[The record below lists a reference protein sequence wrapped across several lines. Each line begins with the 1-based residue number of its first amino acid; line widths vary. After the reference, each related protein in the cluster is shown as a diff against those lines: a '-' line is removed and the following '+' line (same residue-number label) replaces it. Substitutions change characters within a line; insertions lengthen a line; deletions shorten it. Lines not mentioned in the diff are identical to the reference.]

1 MHTMLKRCSIDIMNS
16 MLSATKLFKT
26 IGSTDILKNMNINLK
41 ANETVAL
48 TGPSGSGKTSL
59 LHILG
64 LLDRP
69 TTGTVNI
76 LGADTKN
83 LTEKER
89 TLLRRYSMGFV
100 YQFHHLLPNFDAL
113 ENVAMPLLIQGKNK
127 QKSYKESEV
136 LLKEI
141 GLGHRLHHKAHQL
154 SGGEQQRVA
163 IARAIIHQPKI
174 LLADE
179 PTGNLDTKNSQHIF
193 ELLIDLARKRNM
205 CALIATHND
214 ALAQQLDRVIT
225 LSA

>member
-1 MHTMLKRCSIDIMNS
+1 
-16 MLSATKLFKT
+16 MLSTVKLSKS
-26 IGSTDILKNMNINLK
+26 IGSTDILQNINIALK

-64 LLDRP
+64 LLDQP
-69 TTGTVNI
+69 TTGTVKI
-76 LGADTKN
+76 LNADAKS

-89 TLLRRYSMGFV
+89 TLLRRDSMGFV

-113 ENVAMPLLIQGKNK
+113 ENVAMPLLIQGKIK
-127 QKSYKESEV
+127 QKAYAESEA
-136 LLKEI
+136 LLKEV

-179 PTGNLDTKNSQHIF
+179 PTGNLDTKNSQLIF
-193 ELLIDLARKRNM
+193 SLLIDLVKKRNM

-214 ALAQQLDRVIT
+214 VLAEQLDRMIA
-225 LSA
+225 LSV

>member
-1 MHTMLKRCSIDIMNS
+1 
-16 MLSATKLFKT
+16 MLSAAKLSKSV
-26 IGSTDILKNMNINLK
+26 GSTEILKNINLALK
-41 ANETVAL
+41 EKETVAL
-48 TGPSGSGKTSL
+48 IGPSGSGKTSL

-64 LLDRP
+64 LLDQP
-69 TTGTVNI
+69 TTGTVKI
-76 LGADTKN
+76 LGTDTKN
-83 LTEKER
+83 LKEKDR
-89 TLLRRYSMGFV
+89 TALRRDSMGFV

-113 ENVAMPLLIQGKNK
+113 ENVMMPLLIQGKNK
-127 QKSYKESEV
+127 QKAYEETQT
-136 LLKEI
+136 LLKEV
-141 GLGHRLHHKAHQL
+141 GLGHRLQHKVHQL

-193 ELLIDLARKRNM
+193 DLLMNLVRKRNM

-214 ALAQQLDRVIT
+214 VLAQQLDRVIT

>member
-1 MHTMLKRCSIDIMNS
+1 MLATSK
-16 MLSATKLFKT
+16 LSKS
-26 IGSTDILKNMNINLK
+26 IGSTHILKNIDLDIK
-41 ANETVAL
+41 EKETVAL
-48 TGPSGSGKTSL
+48 IGPSGSGKTSL

-76 LGADTKN
+76 LGSDTKD

-89 TLLRRYSMGFV
+89 TLLRRDSMGFV

-127 QKSYKESEV
+127 QKAYDAATD
-136 LLKEI
+136 LLKEV
-141 GLGHRLHHKAHQL
+141 GLEHRLHHKAHQL

-163 IARAIIHQPKI
+163 IARAIIHRPKI

-179 PTGNLDTKNSQHIF
+179 PTGNLDTTNSQHIF
-193 ELLIDLARKRNM
+193 NLLIDLAKKRNM

-214 ALAQQLDRVIT
+214 ALAQQLGRMIT
-225 LSA
+225 LSV

>member
-1 MHTMLKRCSIDIMNS
+1 
-16 MLSATKLFKT
+16 MLSAEKLSKS
-26 IGSTDILKNMNINLK
+26 IGSTDILKNIDVALK

-69 TTGTVNI
+69 TTGAVNI
-76 LGADTKN
+76 LGADTKD

-89 TLLRRYSMGFV
+89 TILRRDSMGFV

-127 QKSYKESEV
+127 KTAYEEAAT
-136 LLKEI
+136 LLKEV
-141 GLGHRLHHKAHQL
+141 GLAHRLHHKAHQL

-163 IARAIIHQPKI
+163 IARAIIHRPKI

-193 ELLIDLARKRNM
+193 DLLIDLTRKRNM

-214 ALAQQLDRVIT
+214 ALAGQLDRVIK

>member
-1 MHTMLKRCSIDIMNS
+1 MLKAAK
-16 MLSATKLFKT
+16 LSKT
-26 IGSTDILKNMNINLK
+26 VGSTEILKNINVALMAK
-41 ANETVAL
+41 ETVAL

-69 TTGTVNI
+69 TTGSLKI
-76 LGADTKN
+76 LKADTKDIS
-83 LTEKER
+83 EKER
-89 TLLRRYSMGFV
+89 TILRRDSMGFV

-113 ENVAMPLLIQGKNK
+113 ENAAMPLLIQGKNK
-127 QKSYKESEV
+127 QKSYEEASALLEEV
-136 LLKEI
+136 
-141 GLGHRLHHKAHQL
+141 GLGHRLHHKTHQL

-163 IARAIIHQPKI
+163 IARAIIHKPKI

-193 ELLIDLARKRNM
+193 GLLIDLVKKRNM
-205 CALIATHND
+205 CALVATHND
-214 ALAQQLDRVIT
+214 VLAQQLDRVIT

>member
-1 MHTMLKRCSIDIMNS
+1 MLKAAK
-16 MLSATKLFKT
+16 LSKT
-26 IGSTDILKNMNINLK
+26 IGSTEILKNINVALTAK
-41 ANETVAL
+41 ETVAL

-69 TTGTVNI
+69 TTGSLKI
-76 LGADTKN
+76 LNADTKDIS
-83 LTEKER
+83 EKER
-89 TLLRRYSMGFV
+89 TILRRDSMGFV

-113 ENVAMPLLIQGKNK
+113 ENAAMPLLIQGKNK
-127 QKSYKESEV
+127 QKSYEEASSLLEEV
-136 LLKEI
+136 
-141 GLGHRLHHKAHQL
+141 GLRHRLHHKTHQL

-163 IARAIIHQPKI
+163 IARAIIHKPKI

-193 ELLIDLARKRNM
+193 SLLIDLVKKRNM
-205 CALIATHND
+205 CALVATHND
-214 ALAQQLDRVIT
+214 VLAQQLDRVIT

>member
-1 MHTMLKRCSIDIMNS
+1 
-16 MLSATKLFKT
+16 MLSAAKLSKS
-26 IGSTDILKNMNINLK
+26 IGSTDILKNIDLALK
-41 ANETVAL
+41 AKETVAL

-69 TTGTVNI
+69 TTGTVKI
-76 LGADTKN
+76 LDADTKD

-89 TLLRRYSMGFV
+89 TILRRDSMGFV

-127 QKSYKESEV
+127 QKAYTESEA
-136 LLKEI
+136 LLKEV

-193 ELLIDLARKRNM
+193 DLLIDLVKKRNM

-214 ALAQQLDRVIT
+214 VLAKQLDRTIV